1 MGTTRKV
8 YARAEFK
15 DVRLCL
21 AFICGVLNKT
31 AAKTIAYKTA
41 TSDKH
46 RRAHKG
52 TNTTSQLQVIKL
64 SSLNAKKINCN
75 TLTAQNNSSSK
86 DRSCFTAHMHT
97 YKYKFTLDFII
108 KLF

>member
-15 DVRLCL
+15 EVRLCR

-31 AAKTIAYKTA
+31 AANTIAYNTA

-46 RRAHKG
+46 NRAQRG

-64 SSLNAKKINCN
+64 SSLNAKKINCS
-75 TLTAQNNSSSK
+75 TLTAQNSSSSK
-86 DRSCFTAHMHT
+86 DRSCFTAQMHT
-97 YKYKFTLDFII
+97 
-108 KLF
+108 